1 MVQNRGSELSS
12 SGPISQM
19 LQNLAKIFLCP
30 PLIPEF
36 GANGV
41 RKKWKIIVVFQFSL
55 LHPSDPKVHGDPE
68 VHFEENRIFQ
78 HEAVYIFS

>member
-1 MVQNRGSELSS
+1 MT
-12 SGPISQM
+12 
-19 LQNLAKIFLCP
+19 K
-30 PLIPEF
+30 
-36 GANGV
+36 GV
-41 RKKWKIIVVFQFSL
+41 RLGNFLNLKILTWHEAWVKKKNN